1 MTKLIV
7 FFILLWLSFTA
18 VEWIY
23 INNEDVSYVAR
34 TKLMMELDGSNIE
47 KACVDDIKGFQKTGK
62 IYIDREVVSYREIKG
77 NCFMGLGRELEN
89 TKRETHKMYATV
101 RSEVAGALY
110 LSGDVRI
117 ITSGTEEETD
127 SALTEAFQLMLQFP
141 KFLTFNYKFMDEPL
155 FGELDLSGIKLIF
168 QAVAVASTF
177 VIAAYSASKFGAVG
191 KVIGALVLAAQAA
204 GAVG

>member
-1 MTKLIV
+1 MVLI
-7 FFILLWLSFTA
+7 L
-18 VEWIY
+18 
-23 INNEDVSYVAR
+23 
-34 TKLMMELDGSNIE
+34 K

-117 ITSGTEEETD
+117 ITSGTEEENRF
-127 SALTEAFQLMLQFP
+127 SP
-141 KFLTFNYKFMDEPL
+141 Y
-155 FGELDLSGIKLIF
+155 
-168 QAVAVASTF
+168 
-177 VIAAYSASKFGAVG
+177 
-191 KVIGALVLAAQAA
+191 
-204 GAVG
+204 